1 MPNYSRS
8 NYSKKALLTLKNIG
22 KTLKISILG
31 LHYTYVAANKKQIFP
46 TRFLCFLSPT
56 PFFQPGISYSQ
67 ILHPYRLSVFA
78 DDKYHRLLLFLF
90 LIFY

>member
-46 TRFLCFLSPT
+46 TRFLCFLSPA
-56 PFFQPGISYSQ
+56 PFFS
-67 ILHPYRLSVFA
+67 LA
-78 DDKYHRLLLFLF
+78 F
-90 LIFY
+90 LILKFYIHTDFPFSPMINIIVYYCSSS